1 MKETLAD
8 LTAMEKTNISLKLGV
23 SRLELIAAAL
33 THPSLGKSRK
43 TTGLEDGI
51 NYQRLEFLGDRVLG
65 LVIATHLFE
74 KFADE
79 DEGRLALR
87 FAALVSADALVAV
100 AKRAGLVEHIR
111 LARGIGLDKSSVAAS
126 IIADSC
132 EALVGAIYI
141 DGGLAKATD
150 FVMREWADLLDHQV
164 EPPQDPVTTLQIW
177 TQARGLGLPIYKVIS
192 QNGPAH
198 DPIFEVAVS
207 VDGTER
213 VLGKGRSKK
222 IATRAA
228 AEGTLMFLRE
238 HGRYLE

>member
-8 LTAMEKTNISLKLGV
+8 LRAMEEINISLKLGV

-33 THPSLGKSRK
+33 THPSLGQSRK
-43 TTGLEDGI
+43 MTGLEDGVD
-51 NYQRLEFLGDRVLG
+51 YQRLEFLGDRVLG

-74 KFADE
+74 KFPDE

-100 AKRAGLVEHIR
+100 AKRTGLVEHIR
-111 LARGIGLDKSSVAAS
+111 LARGIGTDKSAAVTS

-150 FVMREWADLLDHQV
+150 FVMREWTDLLDRQL

-177 TQARGLGLPIYKVIS
+177 TQARGLGLPIYEVIS
-192 QNGPAH
+192 QDGPSH

-207 VDGTER
+207 IDGTEHM
-213 VLGKGRSKK
+213 LGKGRSKK
-222 IATRAA
+222 MATRAA
-228 AEGTLMFLRE
+228 AQSTLVFLRE
-238 HGRYLE
+238 QGRYLE